1 MCLRAKSLQLRPT
14 LHDPVGYI
22 PPGSSVHGILQARIL
37 ERIAMPSSRGS
48 SQPRDRTRISSVSYI
63 GKRFLY
69 HWHHLRSSS
78 HRTRDTGKQM
88 LLSKLALINVW
99 FVIFHPMATIQ
110 ATSGICK
117 WTGNKFHYAG
127 LAEQTLLSHT
137 VKYYV
142 SVQNKP
148 SDLFM
153 WMWMWRLSACW
164 HLRKETNKGRIHNG
178 WAGLNGGKR
187 RGWEWDL
194 L

>member
-1 MCLRAKSLQLRPT
+1 MTIQLSHTSPCFRAKSLQLHPT

-37 ERIAMPSSRGS
+37 ERVATPSSRGS

-63 GKRFLY
+63 CKRFLY
-69 HWHHLRSSS
+69 HWHHLRISS

-110 ATSGICK
+110 ATSRICK
-117 WTGNKFHYAG
+117 WTGNKFHHAG
-127 LAEQTLLSHT
+127 LAEQTLLSYT

-142 SVQNKP
+142 SVQNK
-148 SDLFM
+148 SIRSFHVDVDI
-153 WMWMWRLSACW
+153 
-164 HLRKETNKGRIHNG
+164 ET
-178 WAGLNGGKR
+178 
-187 RGWEWDL
+187 ESL
-194 L
+194 LTFTERN